1 MERLQPKEFYTK
13 WMDANFP
20 IRPDQRECHQ
30 FREVNIVV
38 DTITTADS
46 SSTVKLGDTTVVTGI
61 KAEVAE
67 PSLTK
72 PNQGSIAINVTLAA
86 GCAPSV
92 RAGPPTSRAQLLST
106 SVSKLLHSY
115 IGSLVDSLVI
125 EQGKMVW
132 CLHIDSMVISDAG
145 NVFDAVWLSLLSA
158 LKNLK
163 LPSISFD
170 ESTGLVSADSS
181 KCIKLP
187 VPASLPLPLSFV
199 YFENK
204 NVVMFDPSFLEE
216 DIFGVRSGVLL
227 VDQMDHQKIVYSRLD
242 RVPIAAT
249 SGVTSLPHVLDHL
262 KAVRIQLE

>member
-46 SSTVKLGDTTVVTGI
+46 SSTVKLGDTTVVSGI

-72 PNQGSIAINVTLAA
+72 PNQGSVAINVTLAA

-92 RAGPPTSRAQLLST
+92 RAGPPTIRAQLLST
-106 SVSKLLHSY
+106 FASKLLHSY

-132 CLHIDSMVISDAG
+132 CLHVDSMVISDAG
-145 NVFDAVWLSLLSA
+145 NVFDAVWLSILSA
-158 LKNLK
+158 LRNLK

-170 ESTGLVSADSS
+170 ESTGLVTADSS
-181 KCIKLP
+181 KCTKLP
-187 VPASLPLPLSFV
+187 TPTSLPIPLSFV
-199 YFENK
+199 YYENK
-204 NVVMFDPSFLEE
+204 NVLLFDPSHLEE
-216 DIFGVRSGVLL
+216 EIFGARSGLLL
-227 VDQMDHQKIVYSRLD
+227 VDQMDHRKIVYSRLD
-242 RVPIAAT
+242 RVPLAAIN
-249 SGVTSLPHVLDHL
+249 GAVSLPHVLEHL
-262 KAVRIQLE
+262 KAMRIQLE